1 MMVQTIDTK
10 PPPGSKTERSTE
22 SAVARASELLGRYPN
37 LSETELALLINLYR
51 EFSALDMALMISDD
65 TLGPKFDQF
74 SSENRSRI
82 HTPFRQYAALVGT
95 GVLGIF
101 AIAWALAFA

>member
-1 MMVQTIDTK
+1 MFQAIGAK
-10 PPPGSKTERSTE
+10 APPISPTARTAGST
-22 SAVARASELLGRYPN
+22 AAQARALISRYPN

-51 EFSALDMALMISDD
+51 ELSALDMAMMISDD
-65 TLGPKFDQF
+65 EIAAKLDRF
-74 SSENRSRI
+74 SAEQRSSIR
-82 HTPFRQYAALVGT
+82 TPFRQYAALVGT